1 MNYIICFPP
10 NSKKLGDEIIC
21 KNVNSYP
28 AGPSSD
34 PSDDTRTF
42 SQFLASFYTK
52 NSVYTKE
59 KFTKNQEKQPG
70 IHRTSTFTISAG
82 GPVCPTEP
90 EKRINKI

>member
-1 MNYIICFPP
+1 MKVNAVIISAISILHNMNYIICFPP

-52 NSVYTKE
+52 NSVYTK
-59 KFTKNQEKQPG
+59 
-70 IHRTSTFTISAG
+70 
-82 GPVCPTEP
+82 
-90 EKRINKI
+90 